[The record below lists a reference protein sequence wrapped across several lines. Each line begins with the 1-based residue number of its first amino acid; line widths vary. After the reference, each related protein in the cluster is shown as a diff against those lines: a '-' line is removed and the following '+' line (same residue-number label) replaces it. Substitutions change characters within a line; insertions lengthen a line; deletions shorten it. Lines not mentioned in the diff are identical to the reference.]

1 MVAPPYKYNDFS
13 IHALLAESDH
23 QTNAGS
29 NESSDFLSTLSLRR
43 ATYDTYAKVLRVNFS
58 IHALLAESDRT
69 HAPSQRHEWIF
80 YPRSPCGERPGCQ
93 RPCGRPTTN
102 FYPRSPCGE
111 RHYFSAVMRQNPG
124 ISIHALLAESD
135 LIQVMGRLKAR
146 LFLSTLSL
154 RRATAGKHAQQPTQ
168 QDFYPRSPCGERQ
181 NRPRPSARINDFYPR
196 SPCGERQ
203 QH

>member
-80 YPRSPCGERPGCQ
+80 YPRSPCGERPGCV
-93 RPCGRPTTN
+93 
-102 FYPRSPCGE
+102 F
-111 RHYFSAVMRQNPG
+111 F
-124 ISIHALLAESD
+124 
-135 LIQVMGRLKAR
+135 
-146 LFLSTLSL
+146 
-154 RRATAGKHAQQPTQ
+154 
-168 QDFYPRSPCGERQ
+168 
-181 NRPRPSARINDFYPR
+181 
-196 SPCGERQ
+196 
-203 QH
+203 